1 MLQDLRFA
9 LRLFRKHPAP
19 VGISVGGLAL
29 AISVVT
35 GVFSLVNASMLRPYG
50 MDDPSSVV
58 TVALPNHGG
67 WSHWTYSRF
76 LQMREGS
83 TLSTVEAALPDRVRF
98 STAAAT
104 DGARDRPILFVSGG
118 YLPTLGGR
126 TSRGRTLGPSD
137 DRPGAPAVIVVSDHF
152 WQTAL
157 TGDPAVVGKTVWL
170 NDSPVII
177 VGVMHA
183 EFTGPVQLRPS
194 MWATFAVAHA
204 VLGGLRFDAT
214 TRTHVEVIARLGR
227 GATLQ
232 AAQDNLTAAV
242 RHSNAPGST
251 PAAAPSG
258 PAAQLFRV
266 ASPIDRPDD
275 AESVFVIASTLGAVG
290 LVLALACANTAN
302 LLMAAAVTRRREI
315 GVRLALGAAPRR
327 LLRQMISESLL
338 LGGLSAGFG
347 FVLAMWLAPLL
358 RSMVQM
364 SPEIDTAPDGRVV
377 LFTVAVALVCGAGCG
392 LAPARHGVRG
402 SVLSALQAR
411 SGARGA
417 GMPSRSRTW
426 FVGFQV
432 AVSMLLLVVA
442 ALLARTAVAK
452 THADIGFD
460 ADRLLAVSVDMPRT
474 QFDER
479 MYLRVALD
487 AVRAVPAVERAS
499 MTQYPPLGG
508 TAEHSRFTFAD
519 RSCLLQVNRTDVDY
533 LATMGVRVVRGR
545 AFTGEEVAREAPIVL
560 ISASAARAFFGEA
573 DAVGQSL
580 SHVSTEGGS
589 DAPMVIGVVTD
600 ALTDRLRPDS
610 SGAIYQPISLQR
622 LNPAG
627 LIVRTANPGLAA
639 RAVEEA
645 LRRIDP
651 RVQPETWR
659 VREKL
664 DALLSGTQMLAWVT
678 GPVAVLA
685 FLLAGL
691 GVYGVTSFIV
701 SERREE
707 VSVRLAIGASAG
719 DVLRL
724 LVKDGLRP
732 VISGLVVGLAAALVI
747 GRLLARSLGISP
759 YDPVAIGIATT
770 TLLVGAFIAVI
781 VPARRAAQADPAS
794 VLR

>member
-9 LRLFRKHPAP
+9 LRLFRKHSAP

-29 AISVVT
+29 AIGVVT
-35 GVFSLVNASMLRPYG
+35 SVFSLVNASMLRPYG
-50 MDDPSSVV
+50 MDDPSSVM

-67 WSHWTYSRF
+67 WSHWAYSRF

-83 TLSTVEAALPDRVRF
+83 TLSTLEASLPERVRF
-98 STAAAT
+98 STAAST
-104 DGARDRPILFVSGG
+104 DRARDRPILFVSGG

-126 TSRGRTLGPSD
+126 TSRGRALGPSD
-137 DRPGAPAVIVVSDHF
+137 DRPGAPAAIVVSDHF
-152 WQTAL
+152 WQTEL

-170 NDSPVII
+170 NDSPVSI
-177 VGVMHA
+177 VGVMQA
-183 EFTGPVQLRPS
+183 EFTGPVKLRPS
-194 MWATFAVAHA
+194 IWATFAVAKD
-204 VLGGLRFDAT
+204 VLGGLPFDAT
-214 TRTHVEVIARLGR
+214 TRTPVEVIARLAP

-242 RHSNAPGST
+242 GRASAPGST
-251 PAAAPSG
+251 AAAAPPG
-258 PAAQLFRV
+258 TAAPQLFSV

-275 AESVFVIASTLGAVG
+275 PESVFVIASTFGAVG

-338 LGGLSAGFG
+338 LGGLAAGLG
-347 FVLAMWLAPLL
+347 FALAMWLAPVL
-358 RSMVQM
+358 RALVQM

-402 SVLSALQAR
+402 SVVSALQFR
-411 SGARGA
+411 SGARVA

-452 THADIGFD
+452 ARGDVGFD
-460 ADRLLAVSVDMPRT
+460 ADRLLAVSVDVPRT

-479 MYLRVALD
+479 MYLRAALD
-487 AVRAVPAVERAS
+487 AVRTVPTVERAS
-499 MTQYPPLGG
+499 ITQYLPLGG
-508 TAEHSRFTFAD
+508 MAEHSRFAYGD
-519 RSCLLQVNRTDVDY
+519 RSYRLQVNRTDADY
-533 LATMGVRVVRGR
+533 LATMGVRVLRGR
-545 AFTGEEVAREAPIVL
+545 AFTDEEVVREAPIAL
-560 ISASAARAFFGEA
+560 ISASAARALFGDA

-600 ALTDRLRPDS
+600 TLTDRLRPDS
-610 SGAIYQPISLQR
+610 SGAIYRPISLQR
-622 LNPAG
+622 SNPG

-639 RAVEEA
+639 GAVEEA

-664 DALLSGTQMLAWVT
+664 DAFQSSTQMLVWLT
-678 GPVAVLA
+678 GPIAVLA

-691 GVYGVTSFIV
+691 GVYGVTSFVV
-701 SERREE
+701 SQRRDE

-732 VISGLVVGLAAALVI
+732 VISGLVVGLAAALVV
-747 GRLLARSLGISP
+747 GRLLASSVGISP
-759 YDPVAIGIATT
+759 YDPLAIGIATT

-781 VPARRAAQADPAS
+781 VPARRAAQTDPAS